1 MFELKKS
8 LCIFAQRL
16 FYLIKKTYKLK
27 VLIILLSSLI
37 GAAFSLVGAYLII
50 HNLISPQGYLFE
62 GLAILGIGTLST
74 LMVMISLSL
83 GKTIMTFGKIM
94 EGQAELQKEV
104 DEARKRM
111 EEEKSKSSR
120 GFGSLFSGLAQM
132 PGIENGMVVD
142 LTDPN
147 GFQNFLS
154 KIQGGKGSAGTK
166 SIYSMNL
173 DELKAVLD
181 EAIKKDNFEEA
192 AKINRQI
199 KALENKGDEDKE
211 EENEN

>member
-1 MFELKKS
+1 M
-8 LCIFAQRL
+8 
-16 FYLIKKTYKLK
+16 K

-37 GAAFSLVGAYLII
+37 GAAFSLVGIYLTI
-50 HNLISPQGYLFE
+50 HNLITPQGYLFE
-62 GLAILGIGTLST
+62 GLALLGIGTLST
-74 LMVMISLSL
+74 LMVMVSLSL
-83 GKTIMTFGKIM
+83 GKTIMAFGKIM
-94 EGQAELQKEV
+94 EGQVELQKEV

-111 EEEKSKSSR
+111 EEETSKPS
-120 GFGSLFSGLAQM
+120 GGLGSLFSGLAQM

-142 LTDPN
+142 LTDPD
-147 GFQNFLS
+147 GFKNFLN

-166 SIYSMNL
+166 SIYSMNV
-173 DELKAVLD
+173 DELRTALD

-199 KALENKGDEDKE
+199 KALENKGDEDQE

>member
-1 MFELKKS
+1 M
-8 LCIFAQRL
+8 
-16 FYLIKKTYKLK
+16 K

-37 GAAFSLVGAYLII
+37 GATFSLVGTYLTI

-62 GLAILGIGTLST
+62 GLALMGIGILST
-74 LMVMISLSL
+74 LMVMISLSI
-83 GKTIMTFGKIM
+83 GKTIMAFGKIM

-111 EEEKSKSSR
+111 ETDSKP
-120 GFGSLFSGLAQM
+120 GGGLGALFSGLTQM
-132 PGIENGMVVD
+132 PGIENGMVID

-154 KIQGGKGSAGTK
+154 KIQGGKAGSGKK

-173 DELKAVLD
+173 DELKVVLD

-199 KALENKGDEDKE
+199 KALENKGDEDQE

>member
-1 MFELKKS
+1 M
-8 LCIFAQRL
+8 
-16 FYLIKKTYKLK
+16 K

-37 GAAFSLVGAYLII
+37 GTVFSLVGIYLTI
-50 HNLISPQGYLFE
+50 HNLITPQGYLFE
-62 GLAILGIGTLST
+62 GLALLGIGTLST

-83 GKTIMTFGKIM
+83 GKTIMAFGKNI
-94 EGQAELQKEV
+94 GGASRTPKKEV

-111 EEEKSKSSR
+111 EEETSKPNR
-120 GFGSLFSGLAQM
+120 GLGSLFSGLAQM

-142 LTDPN
+142 LTDPD
-147 GFQNFLS
+147 GFKNFLN

-166 SIYSMNL
+166 SIYSMDL
-173 DELKAVLD
+173 DELKIVLD
-181 EAIKKDNFEEA
+181 EAIKKDDFEEA

-199 KALENKGDEDKE
+199 KALENKGDEDQG